1 MKLAKERKEKVQKVR
16 KRWDDTETTIWTVG
30 HSTRSTEEFKEIL
43 VENRIEALVDVRSFP
58 GSRRYP
64 QFNKLELSRSMDAIG
79 IFYSHCPELGG
90 RRRLHP
96 HSKNTAWKNAS
107 FRAYADHV
115 DSDEF
120 KQGIEKLLELAREK
134 RTAIMCAEALWWRC
148 HRSLIADFLKSKGYE
163 VIHIVDAKHTE
174 AHPYTSAARIVD
186 GQLSYEGLLA
196 GSGKEI

>member
-1 MKLAKERKEKVQKVR
+1 MKSANEIKDGVR
-16 KRWDDTETTIWTVG
+16 KGKGRSDNTATRIWTVG
-30 HSTRSTEEFKEIL
+30 HSTRSSQEFNEIL
-43 VENRIEALVDVRSFP
+43 VANRIEALVDVRSFP

-64 QFNKLELSRSMDAIG
+64 QFNKLELSRSLDAIG
-79 IFYSHCPELGG
+79 IFYSHCPQLGG
-90 RRRLHP
+90 RRRPHP
-96 HSKNTAWKNAS
+96 DSRNTAWKNAS

-134 RTAIMCAEALWWRC
+134 RIVFMCAEALWWRC
-148 HRSLIADFLKSKGYE
+148 HRSLIADFLKAQGLE

-174 AHPYTSAARIVD
+174 VHPYTSPARIVD

-196 GSGKEI
+196 ESGKQI

>member
-1 MKLAKERKEKVQKVR
+1 MKLAKERKEKVQKVP
-16 KRWDDTETTIWTVG
+16 KGSDDTETTIWTVG
-30 HSTRSTEEFKEIL
+30 HSTRSAEEFNEIL

-90 RRRLHP
+90 RRQPHP
-96 HSKNTAWKNAS
+96 HSRNTAWKNAS

-120 KQGIEKLLELAREK
+120 KQGIERLLELAREK

-163 VIHIVDAKHTE
+163 VIHILDAKHTE

-196 GSGKEI
+196 GVGKEI